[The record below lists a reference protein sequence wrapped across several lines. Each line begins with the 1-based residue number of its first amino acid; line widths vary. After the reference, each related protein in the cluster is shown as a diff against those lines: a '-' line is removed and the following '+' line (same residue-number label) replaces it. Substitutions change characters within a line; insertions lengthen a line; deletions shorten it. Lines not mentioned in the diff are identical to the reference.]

1 MWAIHTSPTQAVIV
15 KINMK
20 LKLTELYGIYIYIL
34 PVHLYM
40 FHTQNIYNS
49 LFHRGETHDESCTLP
64 VKDQP
69 SFKITWFD
77 PHFFPITCQS
87 SPHQRLA
94 LFADHCFP
102 DVQGGHSSSVSQ
114 YYHQQQNSFS
124 TTDFVSTA
132 RTHMCFPISIKLT
145 HPSLRF
151 QLYSKNS

>member
-1 MWAIHTSPTQAVIV
+1 MEYT
-15 KINMK
+15 
-20 LKLTELYGIYIYIL
+20 YIYYQYTYICSIHRTFTIL
-34 PVHLYM
+34 C
-40 FHTQNIYNS
+40 

-69 SFKITWFD
+69 SFKITLFD

-94 LFADHCFP
+94 LFADHCFS
-102 DVQGGHSSSVSQ
+102 DVHGGHSSSVSQ

-132 RTHMCFPISIKLT
+132 RTHMCFAIPIQLT

-151 QLYSKNS
+151 HL